1 MKKSTLSQSPNLL
14 HKENEQA
21 NKPQSTTTIIRDSF
35 GQDLAQR
42 IKKAK
47 DEIFVQSHQ
56 RKGKAQEKKNSQ
68 NNHSQQQENA
78 YKTKNIESSK
88 KKGGKNSNFNGTP
101 PQIQS
106 EQELMQ
112 EELNPEYKESIQFQK
127 NNHLD
132 QENDEHSDF
141 NSNQIECS
149 GSERNQDEDDD
160 HFMGNFLQQK
170 NQDFGQQFKILG
182 GAIDTQKFINLIFNK
197 NEANQDTSEQQQ
209 QIKKQNDKRRK
220 SKKEGVSEIKS
231 NENLNSS
238 SKVNKINTDGN
249 TQVAEV
255 KPKREYKKRN
265 KKVDS
270 SDQDAM
276 KNQNTKSLGDE
287 LKMADNQLNAQGHQT
302 SIVQSTISSN
312 SNGTTPKNHISKNII
327 IQNYA
332 STNMQPSQQG
342 SVQNVTNE
350 NQNTSN
356 NMNQHTV
363 SNSAAAGG
371 SSSTKKGFR
380 QYTKETKQISNYNE
394 GNNSSQIID
403 QEGLINL
410 FLQVQQGFQSD
421 ENQNQQSNEINSSL
435 GLLQQTINHEN
446 HPITSTP
453 NNTKSTK
460 RKQKETSKSK
470 NNQHETALND
480 QNESKQKQKDL
491 TTPAKG
497 NNHLYQEP
505 QSING
510 RLNMEIENF
519 GSEILMNYQ
528 NENQALQGTATTAT
542 SSSSKK
548 QKIHNNNDLKEKSE
562 EKPRKKLK
570 VSQEDLGDSSL
581 QQTPQLLGSSSAK
594 KTKKERKQKE
604 QQTPESQT
612 FKNSQILQVTKT
624 DNSLLVQL
632 AQTSVDAEQNEI
644 EKQIEEFSFTK
655 EVKKKQNLEDKK
667 AEEEQLKNSKVFN
680 ILWEKQQI
688 YKRKLEL
695 YQLSSFERYQQHKIL
710 GSKNIAKSEQF
721 YISGQQIKDQ
731 DDSELK
737 YQIKIQTDSSENH
750 LQNSQQVENSENQQK
765 QLSSEKKETLNNNS
779 DQNLDEESHNS
790 LQQQIKSNT
799 LVEEKQNESQ
809 TKIENENSESKKY
822 SQKSE
827 KEDQDNRDFS
837 QKFSD
842 LKNKFV
848 MLKQYFKPSIITA

>member
-1 MKKSTLSQSPNLL
+1 MKKSTLSQSPNLI
-14 HKENEQA
+14 HKENEQT
-21 NKPQSTTTIIRDSF
+21 NKPQLSNTIIRDSF

-68 NNHSQQQENA
+68 NNFSQQQENS
-78 YKTKNIESSK
+78 YKTKNAESSK
-88 KKGGKNSNFNGTP
+88 KKGGKNSNVNGVP
-101 PQIQS
+101 PQIES

-112 EELNPEYKESIQFQK
+112 DELNPEQKESIQYQK
-127 NNHLD
+127 NNMH
-132 QENDEHSDF
+132 QENEEHSDF

-149 GSERNQDEDDD
+149 GSDRNQDEDDD
-160 HFMGNFLQQK
+160 HFMRGFMPQK
-170 NQDFGQQFKILG
+170 NQEFGQQFTILG

-197 NEANQDTSEQQQ
+197 NEGNQDTDEQQQ
-209 QIKKQNDKRRK
+209 QKKQNGKRRK
-220 SKKEGVSEIKS
+220 SKKENASEIKS

-238 SKVNKINTDGN
+238 QKISKFNADGN
-249 TQVAEV
+249 TQTAEV
-255 KPKREYKKRN
+255 KPKREYKKRS
-265 KKVDS
+265 KKVDT

-276 KNQNTKSLGDE
+276 KNQNVKSQGDD
-287 LKMADNQLNAQGHQT
+287 LKMGDNQLNTQSLQT
-302 SIVQSTISSN
+302 SIVQNAPSSN

-327 IQNYA
+327 IQNYK
-332 STNMQPSQQG
+332 SSNLQFTQHEGNQS
-342 SVQNVTNE
+342 VTNE
-350 NQNTSN
+350 NQNNSN

-363 SNSAAAGG
+363 SNCATAGG

-380 QYTKETKQISNYNE
+380 QYTKETKSISNYNE
-394 GNNSSQIID
+394 GNSLID

-421 ENQNQQSNEINSSL
+421 ENQNQQSNEINQNL
-435 GLLQQTINHEN
+435 GLLQSSTNHEN
-446 HPITSTP
+446 PITSTP

-460 RKQKETSKSK
+460 RKQKDTSKSK
-470 NNQHETALND
+470 NNQNEGALND
-480 QNESKQKQKDL
+480 QNEPKQKQKDL

-497 NNHLYQEP
+497 NNFLYQEP

-510 RLNMEIENF
+510 RINMEIENL
-519 GSEILMNYQ
+519 GSEIFVNYQ

-581 QQTPQLLGSSSAK
+581 QQTPQQIISSSAK
-594 KTKKERKQKE
+594 KTRKEKKQKE

-624 DNSLLVQL
+624 DKSLLVQL
-632 AQTSVDAEQNEI
+632 AQTSVDTEQNEI

-655 EVKKKQNLEDKK
+655 EVKKKLNPEDKK

-710 GSKNIAKSEQF
+710 GQKNINKSEQF
-721 YISGQQIKDQ
+721 YIHGQQVKDQ
-731 DDSELK
+731 DDSEIK

-750 LQNSQQVENSENQQK
+750 QQNSIQIEKSDDNQQK
-765 QLSSEKKETLNNNS
+765 QLNSEKKQTENSNS
-779 DQNLDEESHNS
+779 DQNLEVENTNS
-790 LQQQIKSNT
+790 SQQQIKSNT
-799 LVEEKQNESQ
+799 LIEEKQSEPL
-809 TKIENENSESKKY
+809 TKIESENSESKKPQ
-822 SQKSE
+822 QKNE
-827 KEDQDNRDFS
+827 KDDQDNRDYT

>member
-21 NKPQSTTTIIRDSF
+21 NKPMLPNTIIRDSF
-35 GQDLAQR
+35 GQNLAQR

-47 DEIFVQSHQ
+47 DEIFVQNHQ
-56 RKGKAQEKKNSQ
+56 RKGKAQEKRNSQ
-68 NNHSQQQENA
+68 NSYSQKQENS
-78 YKTKNIESSK
+78 YKTKNAESSK
-88 KKGGKNSNFNGTP
+88 KKGGKNSNLNMVP
-101 PQIQS
+101 PQIKS
-106 EQELMQ
+106 EQELIQ
-112 EELNPEYKESIQFQK
+112 DELNPEYKESNQYQK
-127 NNHLD
+127 NNMH
-132 QENDEHSDF
+132 QENEDHSDF

-149 GSERNQDEDDD
+149 GSDRNQDEDDD
-160 HFMGNFLQQK
+160 HFMGEFMPQK
-170 NQDFGQQFKILG
+170 NQEFGQQFTILG
-182 GAIDTQKFINLIFNK
+182 GAIDTQKFIKLILNK
-197 NEANQDTSEQQQ
+197 NEGNQDTAEQQQ
-209 QIKKQNDKRRK
+209 QKKQNGKRRK
-220 SKKEGVSEIKS
+220 SKKENASEIKS
-231 NENLNSS
+231 NANLNSS
-238 SKVNKINTDGN
+238 SKVNKLNADEN
-249 TQVAEV
+249 TQAVEV

-276 KNQNTKSLGDE
+276 KDQNVKSSGEE
-287 LKMADNQLNAQGHQT
+287 LKMIDNQQNAQGHQT
-302 SIVQSTISSN
+302 STVQNTIASN
-312 SNGTTPKNHISKNII
+312 SNGTNPKNHISKNII
-327 IQNYA
+327 IQNYT
-332 STNMQPSQQG
+332 SSNMQSSQQG
-342 SVQNVTNE
+342 GIQNITNE
-350 NQNTSN
+350 NQNSSN
-356 NMNQHTV
+356 NMNQHSV
-363 SNSAAAGG
+363 SNCAAAGG

-380 QYTKETKQISNYNE
+380 QYTKETKSISNYNE
-394 GNNSSQIID
+394 GNNQPQIID

-421 ENQNQQSNEINSSL
+421 ENLHQQPNEINSNL
-435 GLLQQTINHEN
+435 GLLQQSIHNEN
-446 HPITSTP
+446 PITSTP

-460 RKQKETSKSK
+460 RKQKDTSKSK
-470 NNQHETALND
+470 NNQNEAALND
-480 QNESKQKQKDL
+480 QNEPKLKQKDL

-497 NNHLYQEP
+497 NNFLYQEP

-519 GSEILMNYQ
+519 GSEILINYQ

-548 QKIHNNNDLKEKSE
+548 QKIHNKDGIKEKSE

-581 QQTPQLLGSSSAK
+581 QQTPQLIGSNSAK
-594 KTKKERKQKE
+594 KTKKEKKQKE
-604 QQTPESQT
+604 QQTPESST

-624 DNSLLVQL
+624 DNTLLVQL
-632 AQTSVDAEQNEI
+632 AQTSVDAEQNEL

-655 EVKKKQNLEDKK
+655 EVKKKLNPEDKK

-710 GSKNIAKSEQF
+710 GQKSIVKSEQF
-721 YISGQQIKDQ
+721 YIPGQQVKDQ
-731 DDSELK
+731 DDSEIK
-737 YQIKIQTDSSENH
+737 YQIKIHTDSSENH
-750 LQNSQQVENSENQQK
+750 QQNDIQIENSENQQK
-765 QLSSEKKETLNNNS
+765 QMNTEKIQPLKNNS
-779 DQNLDEESHNS
+779 DQNLEEEIASS
-790 LQQQIKSNT
+790 QQQQIKSDT
-799 LVEEKQNESQ
+799 LVEEKLNELQ
-809 TKIENENSESKKY
+809 TKLENENSESKKH
-822 SQKSE
+822 SQEGE
-827 KEDQDNRDFS
+827 KQDQDNRDFS